1 MCIRDRHWTEDELN
15 LLARLAEELVQA
27 LESVRL
33 YQDVQRGAARDR
45 LIAGVTGRMRESLQV
60 DSVLQ
65 SAVQEMRRALSLSEV
80 EVRIGKAPMPG
91 GEGQHVRGEAN
102 GRVLSEA
109 NGRVL
114 SEANG
119 RVLSEANGRV
129 LSEANGRVQSE
140 AKGPAVTPAD
150 GDGNSAEG

>member
-1 MCIRDRHWTEDELN
+1 MRDRLMVFSGSSN
-15 LLARLAEELVQA
+15 RPLAREICNCLDIRSGELAISRFSNENIFVQA

-91 GEGQHVRGEAN
+91 GEGQHVRGEAK
-102 GRVLSEA
+102 
-109 NGRVL
+109 
-114 SEANG
+114 
-119 RVLSEANGRV
+119 GRV

-140 AKGPAVTPAD
+140 ANGPAVTPAD